1 MELSK
6 NLVKQFVSITNDS
19 GAKRKQSTVYGTIV
33 EREGS
38 LYARI
43 DGSQEL
49 TPIIATVDVKNGER
63 VLVTIRDHSA
73 MVTSNLD
80 DPSAGQWR
88 VDEMGNLITDKCVTF
103 ESLKNGTTE
112 IDGGCIQTGTISA
125 ERLELTGEISW
136 SDLDED
142 AQGQVNTANSNASTA
157 LSTANSA
164 NANASTAYNVAVA
177 ANGNAN
183 AASTAAANA
192 MSSLSNWTYP
202 GTTKING
209 QMIQSGTVSA
219 TFLQGGIIYVY
230 GNDGGVYGIMYAG
243 TNSGGNTAFEVYG
256 YNGLRLVTNGNA
268 WLKCS
273 GAGHVTCEG
282 SNVFIGTLLNLQSDP
297 VITSDR
303 NRKHDIEYE
312 LDKYDALFDA
322 LKPCRFKYNDG
333 ESDRYHTGLIAQD
346 VKEAILAAGLTT
358 KDFAGYCDVP
368 IYKKD
373 ENENPTEEIVDWT
386 CSLRNG
392 ELIPL
397 LIRQVQQLKATIH
410 KQEERIAKLEARLA
424 E

>member
-6 NLVKQFVSITNDS
+6 NLIKQFVSVTNDS
-19 GAKRKQSTVYGTIV
+19 GAARKQTTAYGTIV
-33 EREGS
+33 IRDGS
-38 LYARI
+38 LYARL

-49 TPIIATVDVKNGER
+49 TPIIATVDVKDGER
-63 VLVTIRDHSA
+63 VLVNIRNHNA
-73 MVTSNLD
+73 MVTSNLS

-103 ESLKNGTTE
+103 ESLQDGSTT
-112 IDGGCIQTGTISA
+112 IHGGCIKTGKIAA
-125 ERLELTGEISW
+125 ERLELTGEITW
-136 SDLDED
+136 SDLDSD
-142 AQGQVNTANSNASTA
+142 AQGKVNDATTTAASA
-157 LSTANSA
+157 AQSA
-164 NANASTAYNVAVA
+164 ATAYNVAVA

-183 AASTAAANA
+183 AASNAAANA

-209 QMIQSGTVSA
+209 QMIQTGTVSA
-219 TFLQGGIIYVY
+219 SFLQGGVIYVY
-230 GNDGGVYGIMYAG
+230 GYDGNVYGIMYAG

-282 SNVFIGTLLNLQSDP
+282 SNVFIGTLLNLQSEP

-312 LDKYDALFDA
+312 LDKYDVLFDA
-322 LKPCRFKYNDG
+322 LRPCRFKYNDG

-346 VKEAILAAGLTT
+346 VKDAILAAGLTT
-358 KDFAGYCDVP
+358 QDFAGYCDVP

-373 ENENPTEEIVDWT
+373 ENENPTEEIIDWT

-397 LIRQVQQLKATIH
+397 LIRQVQQLKSTVRN
-410 KQEERIAKLEARLA
+410 QEERIAKLEALVLKTGSDM
-424 E
+424 